1 MINVSLGKKC
11 ISERNIRL
19 KQPSI
24 LWLSGYLGPLVI
36 WALRQLLG
44 EDQIHGD
51 GRNCVFGL
59 SKYCL
64 YWPCHYG
71 WERFEFWCWIASNSP
86 WLWSMMCSNC
96 RICYLCYKYNAYDWE
111 GVVLDRKLLLS
122 EKWTSMPSNFE
133 NKVYNYAIFTIA
145 FSFFQKPSFLL
156 FYLF

>member
-1 MINVSLGKKC
+1 MHFRTKHSVETTIDFV
-11 ISERNIRL
+11 IV
-19 KQPSI
+19 
-24 LWLSGYLGPLVI
+24 WLSWSFSHLSSSPAFGRGSNP
-36 WALRQLLG
+36 RR
-44 EDQIHGD
+44 D

-59 SKYCL
+59 FKYCL